1 MDPRPLLGDRTSP
14 QIGSERLASSL
25 SGIHT
30 FSAPGQPCSD
40 ARADISAEVSC
51 INVAT
56 SAAPDLPKLKVRCTS
71 QPAPVVAHFC
81 EVPPLD
87 VWYSFGCG

>member
-1 MDPRPLLGDRTSP
+1 MDPTHYWVIGRALKSAVSDLLFAFS
-14 QIGSERLASSL
+14 
-25 SGIHT
+25 IHT
-30 FSAPGQPCSD
+30 FSVPGQPCSD
-40 ARADISAEVSC
+40 TRTDISAEVSC
-51 INVAT
+51 INMAT

-71 QPAPVVAHFC
+71 QRAPVVAHFC